1 MRPLT
6 PADPAAIG
14 GHRLLGRLGSGG
26 MGTVYLGRSP
36 AGNLVAVKVIRAD
49 HAADPAFR
57 ARFRRE
63 ATAAGRLTGR
73 WVVPVVA
80 ADPEAR
86 EPWLATPF
94 VPGPSLAE
102 AVAAYG
108 PLPAGTVRTLGVRL
122 AEALEQ
128 VHRAGLVHRDV
139 KPANILL
146 ALDGPRLIDF
156 GIARETGS
164 TALTSADAVVG
175 TPGYLAPELASAGA
189 PAPEPASDLFSL
201 GCVLAYAATGRAPF
215 GGGHPAA
222 VVFRTI
228 HEEPELGDVQEEL
241 RPAIASCLAK
251 DPAARPTPA
260 DLRTLLGA
268 LDAPDSRDAS
278 DGWNTPDGRDTSDP
292 AEPADAAPRDAVPED
307 AAPEDAVPQQAVTH
321 AHDGED
327 TPQPQPGTPAGTRPE
342 RVPRPEPAPLEAR
355 PSQQESGARSVPASG
370 AAPEWSAARESEPE
384 REPAPKTEPEPASG
398 PAPDAVLPPA
408 QPPDSE
414 PERGA
419 APPAGPTAPTATP
432 GPAPA
437 RSESPSVPAPP
448 EAPPAAPATPP
459 AADAPTAVRPAPVR
473 SEPRAPD
480 TAVPAGPQRPPAAP
494 ASRAPL
500 SGPPAVPPGAD
511 APTAASPEGPAS
523 FRERLATPVP
533 QSTAYTP
540 TETNTPAVPATAR
553 PGTSGPAETA
563 AVSGVGPSGVPPTG
577 PSTAAGAVADA
588 APPAVV
594 GEPRAV
600 TAPGPGAGA
609 GEVAVGALPAVPRGT
624 AGPAEDW
631 LPPGLRRLITERSTR
646 ALDLPAPEVTR
657 ADGGRDGG
665 ADTEAEAEAGE
676 VPRKGLSRRRLFAFG
691 GAALAAA
698 AVPAVLLRGGGEEP
712 GAATGTPTARNLPTL
727 TLGLQADLTGPGKAT
742 GQAHERGA
750 RLAVER
756 HNARPDALFRLAL
769 KVADDAGDA
778 ARAERV
784 ARELAADPAVTAVL
798 GPTWDA
804 ALTTVAGIC
813 AAADLALLP
822 VSVDSPENA
831 ASTWQTL
838 CLTRPADVQISFPVI
853 HYLSQVRPSP
863 RTAVVEDEAGGATA
877 WRISQFLQQA
887 PPARGT
893 VTVHRVPAAGS
904 GSDIGAAAAA
914 LTAAGADAAVL
925 TAISPERAARFARA
939 LADAGFRGPRVG
951 LQHVMEPGFLSTAG
965 RAAEGWVFGALFTD
979 PLAVPA
985 AAEFTAAHRK
995 AYGAPP
1001 ARWATEA
1008 YDAVGLAATA
1018 LAALTEGAR
1027 DRAGLSRR
1035 IFRTAYEGLAKPI
1048 EHNPDSRALIDGRL
1062 GHLYKAESGA
1072 YRYLGLYADVRSDT

>member
-1 MRPLT
+1 MRALT
-6 PADPAAIG
+6 AADPAAIG

-128 VHRAGLVHRDV
+128 VHSAGLVHRDV
-139 KPANILL
+139 KPGNILL

-175 TPGYLAPELASAGA
+175 TPGYLAPELARAGA

-201 GCVLAYAATGRAPF
+201 GCVLAYAATGRGPF

-228 HEEPELGDVQEEL
+228 HEEPELDEVPEEL
-241 RPAIASCLAK
+241 RPAIASCTAK
-251 DPAARPTPA
+251 DPASRPTPA
-260 DLRTLLGA
+260 ELRVLLGGSGEA
-268 LDAPDSRDAS
+268 V
-278 DGWNTPDGRDTSDP
+278 
-292 AEPADAAPRDAVPED
+292 EPADAAPDVADRVQPVSGELHALPGAPGTAGSVADSEDTTGAADAVPE
-307 AAPEDAVPQQAVTH
+307 P
-321 AHDGED
+321 
-327 TPQPQPGTPAGTRPE
+327 
-342 RVPRPEPAPLEAR
+342 
-355 PSQQESGARSVPASG
+355 
-370 AAPEWSAARESEPE
+370 
-384 REPAPKTEPEPASG
+384 
-398 PAPDAVLPPA
+398 
-408 QPPDSE
+408 E
-414 PERGA
+414 PERGSAALGGPA
-419 APPAGPTAPTATP
+419 APTVGPTAAPTVGP
-432 GPAPA
+432 GPGPVAGP
-437 RSESPSVPAPP
+437 RPAPVR
-448 EAPPAAPATPP
+448 PAPP
-459 AADAPTAVRPAPVR
+459 AADAPTAGRPAPPV
-473 SEPRAPD
+473 PVAPD
-480 TAVPAGPQRPPAAP
+480 PGAGQAPPPAAAHTP
-494 ASRAPL
+494 TAPNAP
-500 SGPPAVPPGAD
+500 GPSAAPPRAVPDTVED
-511 APTAASPEGPAS
+511 A
-523 FRERLATPVP
+523 
-533 QSTAYTP
+533 
-540 TETNTPAVPATAR
+540 
-553 PGTSGPAETA
+553 
-563 AVSGVGPSGVPPTG
+563 
-577 PSTAAGAVADA
+577 ADA
-588 APPAVV
+588 AGPAY
-594 GEPRAV
+594 
-600 TAPGPGAGA
+600 
-609 GEVAVGALPAVPRGT
+609 GT
-624 AGPAEDW
+624 AGDW

-657 ADGGRDGG
+657 ADGIPGAAVEGVEGVPGG
-665 ADTEAEAEAGE
+665 EA
-676 VPRKGLSRRRLFAFG
+676 PRTALSRRRLFAFG
-691 GAALAAA
+691 GAALAVA
-698 AVPAVLLRGGGEEP
+698 AVPAVLLRGGG
-712 GAATGTPTARNLPTL
+712 GAGGEAGAGQGSTGTRDLPVFA
-727 TLGLQADLTGPGKAT
+727 LGLQADLTGPGKAT

-750 RLAVER
+750 RLAVED
-756 HNARPDALFRLAL
+756 HNARPDALFRFVL

-804 ALTTVAGIC
+804 ALGTVAGVC

-838 CLTRPADVQISFPVI
+838 CLTRPADVQISFPII

-863 RTAVVEDEAGGATA
+863 RTAVVEDEAGGRTA
-877 WRISQFLQQA
+877 WRISQFMQQA

-925 TAISPERAARFARA
+925 TSNSPERAVRFARA

-951 LQHVMEPGFLSTAG
+951 IQQVMEPGFLADAG

-985 AAEFTAAHRK
+985 AARFTAAHRK

-1008 YDAVGLAATA
+1008 YDAVGLVATA
-1018 LAALTEGAR
+1018 LAALTEGGR
-1027 DRAGLSRR
+1027 DRSGLSRR
-1035 IFRTAYEGLAKPI
+1035 IFRTPYRGLAKTL
-1048 EHNPDSRALIDGRL
+1048 EHDPTSRSLIDGRL
-1062 GHLYKAESGA
+1062 GHLYKVTSGA
-1072 YRYLGLYADVRSDT
+1072 YRYLGIYADVRTDS